1 MDPTACLR
9 RIIEASRGNDRAE
22 YVAACEDLAGWLRR
36 GGFKPEIPATMSYI
50 PGTGTPWRVLS
61 PAPDE
66 HTVWTLIR
74 YGTRG
79 ECLEAYPL
87 E

>member
-22 YVAACEDLAGWLRR
+22 YVSACEDLAGWLRR
-36 GGFKPEIPATMSYI
+36 GGFKPELPAELRYI

-61 PAPDE
+61 PASDE
-66 HTVWTLIR
+66 YTVWTLVR